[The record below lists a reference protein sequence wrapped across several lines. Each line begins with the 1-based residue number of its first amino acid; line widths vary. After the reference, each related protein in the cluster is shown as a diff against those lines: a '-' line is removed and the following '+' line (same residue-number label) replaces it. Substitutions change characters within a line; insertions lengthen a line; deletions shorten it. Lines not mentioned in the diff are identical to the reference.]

1 MKPGIDKIRGFGEIQ
16 RSYNWG
22 ISFTGTAPIWG
33 KAAGIS
39 SNQQLYRCNSVSL
52 PTISTTM
59 LDVNIRGVRMKQ
71 PATVNYSGD
80 MTVTFVESESAEV
93 RQMLAVWANAQL
105 DCATETVSAGLAH
118 DDGSGLAVN
127 MMLYHLSA
135 DGETATAK
143 YRLDRCFLKDYTI
156 PKLSSDSS
164 SMEITAVISVSR
176 VLPYSIGEKISQQ
189 S

>member
-1 MKPGIDKIRGFGEIQ
+1 MKPGIDNIRGFGEIQ

-39 SNQQLYRCNSVSL
+39 ANKQLYKCTSVQL
-52 PTISTTM
+52 PTIATTM
-59 LDVNIRGVRMKQ
+59 LDINIRGVRLKQ

-80 MTVTFVESESAEV
+80 MMVTFVENEAAEV
-93 RQMLAVWANAQL
+93 RQMLAVWANAQW
-105 DCATETVSAGLAH
+105 DCATQTKSVGTSQNNNGLGVGAT
-118 DDGSGLAVN
+118 
-127 MMLYHLSA
+127 MMLYHLST
-135 DGETATAK
+135 DGQIATAK
-143 YRLDRCFLKDYTI
+143 YELQRCFLKDYTI

-164 SMEITAVISVSR
+164 NMEITATISVSR
-176 VLPYSIGEKISQQ
+176 ILPYSIGESV